1 MPITK
6 NSLVTLDYRLSSPEG
21 ETLHEEKE
29 LMYVHGGY
37 DQIFA
42 KVEAALKGKE
52 VGDTIRVTL
61 SPDEAFGEYDG
72 SLVIEEALSELP
84 EELEVGMEID
94 GYSEEYPDDVMIY
107 TVKEI
112 RGDKA
117 VLDGNHPLAGQ
128 NIVFEAAVTEVQ
140 ALSEAELK
148 EILEHHHQHDENCGC
163 GHEH

>member
-112 RGDKA
+112 RGDKQPPPGGA
-117 VLDGNHPLAGQ
+117 EYRLRSGGDGGTGAQRSRAQGDPGTPPSA
-128 NIVFEAAVTEVQ
+128 
-140 ALSEAELK
+140 
-148 EILEHHHQHDENCGC
+148 
-163 GHEH
+163 